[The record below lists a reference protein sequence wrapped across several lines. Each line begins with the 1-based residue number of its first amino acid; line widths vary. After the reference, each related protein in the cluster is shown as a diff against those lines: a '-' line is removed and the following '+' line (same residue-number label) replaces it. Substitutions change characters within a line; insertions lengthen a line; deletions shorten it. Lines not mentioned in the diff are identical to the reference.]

1 MLNTTFILISNEK
14 WCALVENPKPL
25 SSNRVKISFFVVV
38 VHYFAR
44 LPNQSCRTNG
54 LQSCMYLRQN
64 QGHQQVQQV
73 LSHHS
78 SLLHQLENKKKVRII
93 YICPIEF
100 EKLIFKLSRI
110 IIFSVAVLLFLCTCS
125 YKKCIFFY
133 YRGNS
138 EQI

>member
-25 SSNRVKISFFVVV
+25 SSNRVKISFVVV

-78 SLLHQLENKKKVRII
+78 SLLHQLENRKKVRII
-93 YICPIEF
+93 YICLIEF
-100 EKLIFKLSRI
+100 EKLISKLSRI
-110 IIFSVAVLLFLCTCS
+110 IIFSVAVLFRLKTIKFAL
-125 YKKCIFFY
+125 
-133 YRGNS
+133 
-138 EQI
+138 